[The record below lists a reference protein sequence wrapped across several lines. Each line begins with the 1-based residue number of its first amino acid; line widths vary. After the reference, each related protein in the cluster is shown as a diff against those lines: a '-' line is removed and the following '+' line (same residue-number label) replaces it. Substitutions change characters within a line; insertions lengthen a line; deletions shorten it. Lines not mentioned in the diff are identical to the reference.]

1 MYCYS
6 SLNFVCVVEFAD
18 YESILGPK
26 QAFFFFKVR
35 IVTWLL
41 NLLMLPK
48 LQLYLGKLIALVV
61 AVPSVLSGNMLNMV
75 LK

>member
-6 SLNFVCVVEFAD
+6 SLHFVCVVELAD

-26 QAFFFFKVR
+26 QAFFFKVR

-41 NLLMLPK
+41 NLLK
-48 LQLYLGKLIALVV
+48 LSKFQLYTGKLITLVV
-61 AVPSVLSGNMLNMV
+61 AVPSVLSGNMLNMA

>member
-6 SLNFVCVVEFAD
+6 RLNFVCVVEFAD
-18 YESILGPK
+18 YESILGPNK
-26 QAFFFFKVR
+26 HFFFKVR